1 MPEIC
6 LYQLKLSRWV
16 YIQSF
21 NCKDKVKENDMLKC
35 YDCNSTYHAICGE
48 VTPFGNKTFVGIFKK
63 LKVDNYLFACDIC
76 LTKREDNEAS
86 TLKDQFEALTA
97 KVDTLVSKFQGIKSE
112 KTQFG
117 LSDLSENGKW
127 SDTTKS

>member
-1 MPEIC
+1 
-6 LYQLKLSRWV
+6 
-16 YIQSF
+16 
-21 NCKDKVKENDMLKC
+21 MLKC